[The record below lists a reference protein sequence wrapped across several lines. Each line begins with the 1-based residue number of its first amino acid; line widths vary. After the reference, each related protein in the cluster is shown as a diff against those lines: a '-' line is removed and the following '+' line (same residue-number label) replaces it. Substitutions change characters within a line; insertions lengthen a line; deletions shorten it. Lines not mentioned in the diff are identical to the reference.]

1 MAITDPAPRC
11 VVYRPTE
18 TVMAQGSLEYKPNSS
33 WPLIILVYRLKL
45 SMADPGML
53 SDFQS
58 LPLISYSLFDNRFA
72 TIAWLLKLDSGLY
85 SKILRA
91 VLREMLSNI
100 NDSNVKA

>member
-1 MAITDPAPRC
+1 
-11 VVYRPTE
+11 
-18 TVMAQGSLEYKPNSS
+18 
-33 WPLIILVYRLKL
+33 
-45 SMADPGML
+45 ML

-91 VLREMLSNI
+91 VLREMLNNI